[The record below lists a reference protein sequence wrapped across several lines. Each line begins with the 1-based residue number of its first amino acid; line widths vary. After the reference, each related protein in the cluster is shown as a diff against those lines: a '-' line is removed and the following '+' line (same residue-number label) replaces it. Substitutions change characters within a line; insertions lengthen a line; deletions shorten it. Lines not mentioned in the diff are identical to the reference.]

1 MTFFLLFP
9 LFFGGSVWYIL
20 YVIPTYA
27 RIYNYGPPGAHFENQ
42 LPDKKLT
49 EKEEQNFFLLIKTQ
63 LTNSQL
69 NASRVLKTQFK
80 STHNSSFA
88 FENLKSN
95 CQINES

>member
-1 MTFFLLFP
+1 MSRLSIFLETKDK
-9 LFFGGSVWYIL
+9 
-20 YVIPTYA
+20 TY
-27 RIYNYGPPGAHFENQ
+27 
-42 LPDKKLT
+42 KKLT